1 MIPPLKLFTVAFS
14 LFAKPLFIF
23 FRTIYHP
30 KVKTSIVSQLLVKL
44 GRSSYILEYKLRK
57 SIIKVKKI
65 SKEPVELNDEHYF
78 NQGLYNFSEVV
89 LSIMFFLIGR
99 YELSEYRK
107 SALEKELNNECTLEI
122 ISKTLNLIEKDFEE
136 AYKLTKID

>member
-1 MIPPLKLFTVAFS
+1 MMNITSTKVCTIFLKLF
-14 LFAKPLFIF
+14 
-23 FRTIYHP
+23 
-30 KVKTSIVSQLLVKL
+30 
-44 GRSSYILEYKLRK
+44 YK
-57 SIIKVKKI
+57 
-65 SKEPVELNDEHYF
+65 
-78 NQGLYNFSEVV
+78 
-89 LSIMFFLIGR
+89 